1 MEEEMKEG
9 GMIKGLRREGGI
21 DGVQASK
28 RPPTIWDYQ
37 AVSPRQHTQNHC
49 VVTPWFTVT
58 HMCNCNSSYPL
69 LMLAMYCRY
78 MFTHSVAKKTY
89 KLKP

>member
-28 RPPTIWDYQ
+28 RPPTIRDYQ